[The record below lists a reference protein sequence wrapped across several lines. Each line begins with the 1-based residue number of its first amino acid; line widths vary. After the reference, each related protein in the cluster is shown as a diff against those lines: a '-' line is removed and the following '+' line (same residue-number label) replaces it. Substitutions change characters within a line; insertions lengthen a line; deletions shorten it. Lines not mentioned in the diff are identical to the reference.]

1 MSSIAI
7 LTPVCSRNQNYNN
20 FNEVPFVNFLYPSLL
35 KTIDEKHEYKIFI
48 GIDSTDEFYSNNIA
62 EFYFLGAPSNVVI
75 KPIILY
81 DCEHKPAFAWN
92 KLFQVAYESGYDY
105 FFQIGDDVEISGD
118 WTNKFI
124 ESIDSNGGVGVTGCL
139 EKWNAACRQAKGQP
153 LCLENAFVGRKHYE
167 FFGSFFNSTI
177 ENWFCDEWIT
187 QVYMSNNVIVHED
200 LEVKNKVR
208 YDGQNAVGEC
218 KQQDNQSFRY
228 KVKNIES
235 QEFQAMIRSD
245 RKKVFGDS
253 LEFTSTLAV
262 ALFTTKKEYDSGQVH
277 SMMNNYIK
285 QMPSNNFCFDWYI
298 VFDQGDESDYKDLL
312 NYSAHKNLQNIFIHS
327 LEIPDK
333 DNVYSRVYN
342 RFEIIPEYRK
352 QDAPEMGTTSG
363 PNNLFYKGMRFLKEK
378 QYENYLLL
386 ETDTKP
392 TQEFWFD
399 QLHQHC
405 VANEFH
411 ILGSTYKGNQKQSD
425 EAWWRDHLNGVAIY
439 KNCAPVHELIEKSC
453 ETIKEIISLSWT
465 IIQQF
470 NIEDVLSPIPDS
482 VPEAWK
488 GLGSLSLCLNY
499 DLAIYLMTQED
510 PYKNHANL
518 YKNCDFITNASLPAD
533 QEISQKEILSKHPKT
548 LILHQKYK

>member
-7 LTPVCSRNQNYNN
+7 LVPVCSRNQNYKS
-20 FNEVPFVNFLYPSLL
+20 FDEIPFVHYLHKSLL
-35 KTIDEKHEYKIFI
+35 STIDAQHEYTIFI
-48 GIDSTDEFYSNNIA
+48 GIDSTDTFYV
-62 EFYFLGAPSNVVI
+62 EHFGDFLFLNAPSNLVI
-75 KPIILY
+75 KPIILQN
-81 DCEHKPAFAWN
+81 CEHKPAFAWN
-92 KLFQVAYESGYDY
+92 KLFQEGYDRGHDY
-105 FFQIGDDVEISGD
+105 FFQIGDDVEISGN
-118 WTNKFI
+118 WTQKFI
-124 ESIDSNGGVGVTGCL
+124 DSIESLEGIGVAGCL
-139 EKWNAACRQAKGQP
+139 EKWNEACRKAKNQP

-167 FFGSFFNSTI
+167 FFGSFFNPTI

-187 QVYMSNNVIVHED
+187 QVYMPNNVIIHED

-208 YDGQNAVGEC
+208 YDGHDAVGEC

-228 KVKNIES
+228 KVKNIEP

-245 RKKVFGDS
+245 RKKVFGDA

-262 ALFTTKKEYDSGQVH
+262 ALFTTKKEYESGQVH
-277 SMMNNYIK
+277 TMMNEYVSK
-285 QMPSNNFCFDWYI
+285 MPSRHFCFDLHI
-298 VFDQGDESDYKDLL
+298 IFDQGNETEYKDLL

-378 QYENYLLL
+378 KYENYLLL
-386 ETDTKP
+386 ETDTRP

-405 VANEFH
+405 SADEFH

-518 YKNCDFITNASLPAD
+518 YKNCDFITNTSLPAD
-533 QEISQKEILSKHPKT
+533 QEIPQKEILSKHPET